1 VPQQRLK
8 SPVKGRAASKEL
20 RRQQLIK
27 STIDS
32 IAKRGFADTTLAN
45 VADGAGLSRG
55 IVNFHFKSKNIL
67 LIETLKHVAEE
78 YRRAWSRA
86 LASAGGGSAEA
97 LQALLLADFEPAV
110 CNRKKIAVWYA
121 FYAEAKSRPAYLEL
135 CGAMDE
141 EHFEAC
147 RGLCADLIEEGNYEG
162 LDPTLIARSIAA
174 MTDGF
179 WLDLLIAPQA
189 FSRDTAIGAGQL
201 YLTRVFPDHF
211 PLTAESN
218 TRRRG

>member
-1 VPQQRLK
+1 MPQQRLK

-20 RRQQLIK
+20 RRRQLIK

-55 IVNFHFKSKNIL
+55 IVNFHFKSKDIL
-67 LIETLKHVAEE
+67 LIETLKQIAEE
-78 YRRAWSRA
+78 YRSAWSRA
-86 LASAGGGSAEA
+86 LANAGPGTAEA
-97 LQALLLADFEPAV
+97 LQALVLADYEAAV

-121 FYAEAKSRPAYLEL
+121 FYAEAKSRPTYLKL
-135 CGAMDE
+135 CGDMDE

-147 RGLCADLIEEGNYEG
+147 RSLCADLIEEGNYEG
-162 LDPTLIARSIAA
+162 LDAALIARSIAA

-179 WLDLLIAPQA
+179 WLDLLIAPED
-189 FSRDTAIGAGQL
+189 FSRETACDAGLL
-201 YLTRVFPDHF
+201 YLARVFPGHF
-211 PLTAESN
+211 PLAAGSST
-218 TRRRG
+218 